1 MTAKR
6 GEGHEG
12 DAPSKAF
19 PRVCWSAPCAA
30 WDPAGLHPQALQ
42 RCPSPS
48 TPPPPLPGGSSLA
61 VTTVVIAEPRST
73 PDDRPEGRA
82 VLQHPADFLCLKAA
96 ERGRA
101 QRWAGGRLTGSGFR
115 VALAHLP
122 GVSAPTLVNF
132 RPPACPY

>member
-1 MTAKR
+1 MLRAKHFQESAGR
-6 GEGHEG
+6 L
-12 DAPSKAF
+12 
-19 PRVCWSAPCAA
+19 RVQPGILQGSTLRLCSAARLLP
-30 WDPAGLHPQALQ
+30 
-42 RCPSPS
+42 
-48 TPPPPLPGGSSLA
+48 PPPPLPGGSSLA
-61 VTTVVIAEPRST
+61 VTTLVIAEPRST